1 VVKKRGKVTTSRA
14 RPAAVSTGSAPE
26 VVTNAEEA
34 NRAWQA
40 LERERTA
47 EAEPLKGKGALTLA
61 TDSTAKVYL
70 GSRSLGETPLFR
82 VPLRPGKH
90 TLRLVAPGTRPLKLQ
105 VEIKAGEV
113 TSLSV
118 PFGDEPARE

>member
-1 VVKKRGKVTTSRA
+1 VGAES
-14 RPAAVSTGSAPE
+14 SPE
-26 VVTNAEEA
+26 VVRNAEEA

-40 LERERTA
+40 LERERTG
-47 EAEPLKGKGALTLA
+47 EAELLEGKGALTLA

-90 TLRLVAPGTRPLKLQ
+90 TLRLVAPGTKPLKLQ
-105 VEIKAGEV
+105 VEINAGEV
-113 TSLSV
+113 TSLRV
-118 PFGDEPARE
+118 PFGGKPAQQ

>member
-1 VVKKRGKVTTSRA
+1 VRKRGKVTTSRA
-14 RPAAVSTGSAPE
+14 RPTTGGTERAPE

-40 LERERTA
+40 LERERTG
-47 EAEPLKGKGALTLA
+47 EAEPLNGKGALTLA

-90 TLRLVAPGTRPLKLQ
+90 TLRLVAPGTKPLKLQ

-118 PFGDEPARE
+118 PYGDMPARE